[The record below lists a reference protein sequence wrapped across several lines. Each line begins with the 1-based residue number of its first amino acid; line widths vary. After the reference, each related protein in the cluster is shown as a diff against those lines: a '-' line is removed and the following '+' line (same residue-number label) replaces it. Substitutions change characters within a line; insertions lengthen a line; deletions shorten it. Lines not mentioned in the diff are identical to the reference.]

1 MFMWAVDTQKL
12 LTKVLSGKSEGKPKR
27 DFKTTKQNKT
37 VSLEINWALAH
48 AGSWIPGRLH
58 PELAAKH

>member
-12 LTKVLSGKSEGKPKR
+12 LTKVSSGKSKGKPNR

-37 VSLEINWALAH
+37 VSLEINWARAPP
-48 AGSWIPGRLH
+48 GSWIPGQLR
-58 PELAAKH
+58 PELPAQH